1 MEMYDPQ
8 TIEPKWQKFWDDKKL
23 FKASED
29 SKKEK
34 YYLLEMLPYPSGRIH
49 MGHVRNY
56 TIGDVAAR
64 FKMMQGFCVLHPMG
78 WDAFG
83 LPAENAAIKNKIHPA
98 KWTYENID
106 VMRSQLKRM
115 GYSYDWD
122 REFAT
127 CDPEY
132 YRWEQLIFLKMV
144 EKGLAFKKSSSVN
157 WCDGCQTVLANE
169 QVEQGKCW
177 RCDTVVVQKSMEQW
191 FFKITDYADELLQDI
206 DDKLQGWPERVRVM
220 QKNWIGKSLGVNIF
234 FKVKDSKIVLPP
246 YTTRCDTVFSVTFI
260 AIAPENPIVLDL
272 VQGTKYEK
280 GAKEFIAKVAKQT
293 LIDRENEEK
302 EKEGFFIGKQAINP
316 ASGEEIPIYI
326 ANFALMYGT
335 GIVMCDAHDK
345 RDFKF
350 AKKYGIPLKFVIS
363 KDGKPMD
370 ANKAKEAF
378 TDDGIL
384 FDSGEFSGMKN
395 QEALPKM
402 ADWLE
407 KKKFGEKTINYKLR
421 DWLISRQRYWG
432 APIPIIYCDKCGTV
446 PVPEKDLPVVLP
458 TDVEFTGEG
467 GSPLAQHS
475 AFVNTTCPKCK
486 KKARRE
492 TDTMDTFVESSWYL
506 LRYCSSKYEKGPV
519 DPKAAKFWMPI
530 DQYIGGIEHAVGHL
544 IYCRFFTK
552 VMRDLKMIDLNEP
565 VVNLL
570 TQGMVCLGG
579 SAMSKSKGNI
589 VDPDTIIEK
598 YGADTARLFILFA
611 APPEKDLDWNDN
623 AVEGMYRFL
632 TRVWRLVSEVPSSK
646 HQIPNKEGEVWKHR
660 TIKRVTEDIERF
672 HFNTA
677 LSALMEYVN
686 FLSENGTSRE
696 ALETLVILLSP
707 LAPHIAEELWQH
719 LGHKESV
726 LETPWPKWDP
736 KALVASSILIAVQV
750 NGRLR
755 GTVEVPTDS
764 SEEEIKNQA
773 QRLEKVQAHVAGKQ
787 IAKVIYV
794 PKKLVNIVVR
804 D

>member
-234 FKVKDSKIVLPP
+234 FKVKDSKIVLPT

-378 TDDGIL
+378 IEINEESRIAGAEAIDRCIRISPADKARLRLLFLAKHARASGQSDAVDGNHALYHHEMRSTLEAIGLHVRGADSYEAL
-384 FDSGEFSGMKN
+384 FDRPDVDFVVTLLNRGGFQNSEM
-395 QEALPKM
+395 L
-402 ADWLE
+402 
-407 KKKFGEKTINYKLR
+407 
-421 DWLISRQRYWG
+421 
-432 APIPIIYCDKCGTV
+432 AP
-446 PVPEKDLPVVLP
+446 L
-458 TDVEFTGEG
+458 
-467 GSPLAQHS
+467 
-475 AFVNTTCPKCK
+475 
-486 KKARRE
+486 
-492 TDTMDTFVESSWYL
+492 
-506 LRYCSSKYEKGPV
+506 
-519 DPKAAKFWMPI
+519 
-530 DQYIGGIEHAVGHL
+530 
-544 IYCRFFTK
+544 
-552 VMRDLKMIDLNEP
+552 
-565 VVNLL
+565 
-570 TQGMVCLGG
+570 
-579 SAMSKSKGNI
+579 
-589 VDPDTIIEK
+589 
-598 YGADTARLFILFA
+598 
-611 APPEKDLDWNDN
+611 
-623 AVEGMYRFL
+623 
-632 TRVWRLVSEVPSSK
+632 
-646 HQIPNKEGEVWKHR
+646 
-660 TIKRVTEDIERF
+660 
-672 HFNTA
+672 
-677 LSALMEYVN
+677 
-686 FLSENGTSRE
+686 
-696 ALETLVILLSP
+696 LLSWR
-707 LAPHIAEELWQH
+707 AMPHM
-719 LGHKESV
+719 G
-726 LETPWPKWDP
+726 
-736 KALVASSILIAVQV
+736 ASPI
-750 NGRLR
+750 LR
-755 GTVEVPTDS
+755 GVSDDKYLS
-764 SEEEIKNQA
+764 KLIGCLKFFHCLN
-773 QRLEKVQAHVAGKQ
+773 RKQ
-787 IAKVIYV
+787 
-794 PKKLVNIVVR
+794 P
-804 D
+804 DCF